1 MVSIAGILANL
12 IIAIVALGL
21 MYLGDIL
28 HLLGQAQFCR
38 RLKSQSSCFSLPL
51 IV

>member
-21 MYLGDIL
+21 MYLGDFL
-28 HLLGQAQFCR
+28 HLFGRAQLCS
-38 RLKSQSSCFSLPL
+38 RLKSQSSCFFLLL